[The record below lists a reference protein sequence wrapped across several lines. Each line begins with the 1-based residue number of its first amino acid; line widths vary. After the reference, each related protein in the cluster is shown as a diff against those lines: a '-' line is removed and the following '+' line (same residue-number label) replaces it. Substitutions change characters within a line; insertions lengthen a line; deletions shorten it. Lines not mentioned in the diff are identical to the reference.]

1 MKKLE
6 NLEKI
11 NQYVKLQKQ
20 IITSYQNEI
29 IKDYDI
35 INDPDFLKSEMWI
48 TINQLNILNKI
59 LRYIKEV
66 KQSEKE

>member
-35 INDPDFLKSEMWI
+35 INDPEFLKSEMWV
-48 TINQLNILNKI
+48 TFNQLNIINKI

>member
-1 MKKLE
+1 MKKIE
-6 NLEKI
+6 SLEKI

-20 IITSYQNEI
+20 IITGYQNEI

-35 INDPDFLKSEMWI
+35 VNDPEFLKSEMWI
-48 TINQLNILNKI
+48 TFNQLNIINKI

-66 KQSEKE
+66 KQNEKE